1 MSNSNDSRGFLA
13 PLLTTLLFAAIGIG
27 FAIYGSGD
35 WAPELASRHG
45 AGIDAMMN
53 FLLTAT
59 GAMFLI
65 GHLVLAALIWQGAR
79 RTNVSMRLAT
89 PRTER
94 IVAITLGLVMA
105 FAAEGGVLAIGI
117 PVFQE
122 YYGEIPEDA
131 VLVEITGQ
139 QFAWNVR
146 YPGEDGILGRTEP
159 ALITLDN
166 PIGMDPADPA
176 NGDDRFFINQI
187 TVPIGRP
194 VHLQLRAR
202 DVIHSFFL
210 PHFRLKQDA
219 VPGMVID
226 VWFMPTRTGSFEIPC
241 TELCGLGHYRMEAL
255 LRVVSEDEFAQFMQT
270 ATAD

>member
-1 MSNSNDSRGFLA
+1 MASSNSPRGFLE

-27 FAIYGSGD
+27 FAIYGAGE

-53 FLLTAT
+53 FLLTTT

-65 GHLVLAALIWQGAR
+65 GHLVLAALIWQGTRRAR
-79 RTNVSMRLAT
+79 VTMRLAT

-94 IVAITLGLVMA
+94 IVAISLGLLMA

-122 YYGEIPEDA
+122 YYGEIPADA
-131 VLVEITGQ
+131 VLVEVTGQ

-146 YPGEDGILGRTEP
+146 YPGEDGILGRTDP
-159 ALITLDN
+159 GLINLDN
-166 PIGMDPADPA
+166 PIGMDASDPA
-176 NGDDRFFINQI
+176 TADDRFFINQI
-187 TVPIGRP
+187 TVPVNRP

-226 VWFMPTRTGSFEIPC
+226 VWFVPTRTGSFEIPC
-241 TELCGLGHYRMEAL
+241 TELCGLGHYRMEAQ
-255 LRVVSEDEFAQFMQT
+255 LRVVSEDEFAQFMQP

>member
-1 MSNSNDSRGFLA
+1 MANSSSPSGFLA
-13 PLLTTLLFAAIGIG
+13 PFLTALLFAAIGIG
-27 FAIYGSGD
+27 FAVYGAGD

-53 FLLTAT
+53 FLLSAT

-65 GHLVLAALIWQGAR
+65 GHLVLAVLVWQGAR
-79 RTNVSMRLAT
+79 RSRVTMRLAT

-94 IVAITLGLVMA
+94 AFAIGLGLVMA

-122 YYGEIPEDA
+122 YYGEIPADA
-131 VLVEITGQ
+131 VLVELTGQ

-146 YPGEDGILGRTEP
+146 YPGEDGTLGRTDP
-159 ALITLDN
+159 GLINLDN

-176 NGDDRFFINQI
+176 SADDRFYINQVV
-187 TVPIGRP
+187 VPVGRP
-194 VHLQLRAR
+194 VHLQLKAR

-226 VWFMPTRTGSFEIPC
+226 VWFLPTRTGTFEVPC
-241 TELCGLGHYRMEAL
+241 TELCGLGHYRMEAQ
-255 LRVVSEDEFAQFMQT
+255 LRVVSEEEFATFMQP
-270 ATAD
+270 AAAN